1 MTFTV
6 TRTGT
11 SEVPIALDYA
21 TANGTAVAG
30 QDYTAMIG
38 GTVTFAAGHGRHADL
53 HGPDPRRFGC

>member
-30 QDYTAMIG
+30 QDYTAS
-38 GTVTFAAGHGRHADL
+38 TAAR
-53 HGPDPRRFGC
+53 